1 MPRSKATSS
10 SDPERHGPGRK
21 SASLVMINGWRI
33 GFHAQILLQ
42 LEKLIVAVEEER
54 RRHPGRVPQSQAAHI
69 LASLR
74 QLIFVDIPADPA
86 RSIYRQGDT
95 LGLHRKHW
103 FRAKFGNGR
112 YRLFFR
118 YRASD
123 KILLFAWVNDE
134 KTLRTYGKSTDAYA
148 TFAAMLDRD
157 DPPDDWNALLSSCA
171 SPEMLERWNRV
182 MDRLMPIDGVA

>member
-1 MPRSKATSS
+1 VAQSAGLVKA
-10 SDPERHGPGRK
+10 
-21 SASLVMINGWRI
+21 NGWRI

-54 RRHPGRVPQSQAAHI
+54 CRHPERVSRSQPAQI

-74 QLIFVDIPADPA
+74 HLIFVDIPADPTRA
-86 RSIYRQGDT
+86 VYRQGDT

-103 FRAKFGNGR
+103 FRARFGNGR

-123 KILLFAWVNDE
+123 RILLFAWVNDE
-134 KTLRTYGKSTDAYA
+134 KTLRTYGKSTDACT
-148 TFAAMLDRD
+148 TFAGMLDRD
-157 DPPDDWNALLSSCA
+157 DPPDDWDALLTACA
-171 SPEMLERWNRV
+171 TPEMVKRWNRI
-182 MDRLMPIDGVA
+182 MDRLIPSAGEP

>member
-1 MPRSKATSS
+1 MPRSKANTS
-10 SDPERHGPGRK
+10 SDPERRGAVDK
-21 SASLVMINGWRI
+21 SASLVKVNGWRI

-42 LEKLIVAVEEER
+42 LEKLIAAVEEER
-54 RRHPGRVPQSQAAHI
+54 RRHPGRVLQSQPAHI

-74 QLIFVDIPADPA
+74 KLIFVDIPADPA
-86 RSIYRQGDT
+86 RSAYRQGDT
-95 LGLHRKHW
+95 LGRHRKHW

-123 KILLFAWVNDE
+123 KVLLFAWVNDE
-134 KTLRTYGKSTDAYA
+134 RTLRTYGKSTDAYA

-157 DPPDDWNALLSSCA
+157 DPPDGWDALLTACA
-171 SPEMLERWNRV
+171 TPEVMERWDRI
-182 MDRLMPIDGVA
+182 MDRLIPTEGNA